1 MQKMT
6 DSLKAAVRSSF
17 QVPVAMVEIFNS
29 DGSFAGVLEDV
40 ENVSLSVASSRD
52 ILRTIK
58 MTLDNTDSKYTPNP
72 ELFEEN
78 FFWYTKTMKVFFG
91 YRTGDNMDYDE
102 MLPQG
107 VFTIEGIKA
116 TDNPN
121 DNYIEIEGNDLKV
134 KLIDDKFDDVYKVKG
149 MGAESSNYT
158 RASSGASV
166 TVSSQDNKNP
176 FFNIND
182 GFLTTFW
189 APNKATTDPQTITI
203 DMGQNREI
211 NVIYL
216 QWGEHS
222 FDFNRRVFYYLE
234 QSLDNIDWYRITDLN
249 GYDETSSKFGEVE
262 HVIEQLTTRYI
273 RIKILEWTGR
283 LMLRDVKAQLI
294 LAFNTVDEVIKDV
307 AFSAGIT
314 NYRIPKTRRYIKESM
329 ANVGD
334 EKYKFMKSMAASIG
348 WIPPQFDEEGYLITY
363 PRDINPMSLA
373 WVFHVD
379 TDNIFSFSPKFSS
392 YNVCNVIVVIY
403 KSSTDKTIVG
413 RAIDNDPK
421 SPTYVNRPGMG
432 RRVKTYESD
441 TYNTQEKVNMYAQQK
456 LYERTRFKHQTNL
469 PITGHPGL
477 QVDDVIQV
485 EVPSSKIKEL
495 YVVTGFDSDFSVRG
509 ATYDTRVHISQL
521 GTFNDEEAGEVE

>member
-1 MQKMT
+1 
-6 DSLKAAVRSSF
+6 
-17 QVPVAMVEIFNS
+17 
-29 DGSFAGVLEDV
+29 
-40 ENVSLSVASSRD
+40 
-52 ILRTIK
+52 
-58 MTLDNTDSKYTPNP
+58 
-72 ELFEEN
+72 
-78 FFWYTKTMKVFFG
+78 
-91 YRTGDNMDYDE
+91 MDYEE

-121 DNYIEIEGNDLKV
+121 DNYIEIEGNDFKV
-134 KLIDDKFDDVYKVKG
+134 KLIDDKFDDVYKVRG
-149 MGAESSNYT
+149 TGSYSANYSS
-158 RASSGASV
+158 AAKGASV
-166 TVSSQDNKNP
+166 TVSSYAVLTNP
-176 FFNIND
+176 GSNIID
-182 GFLTTFW
+182 GSLTSSWSPQYF
-189 APNKATTDPQTITI
+189 KTDPQTIII
-203 DMGQNREI
+203 DMGQSYLI

-234 QSLDNIDWYRITDLN
+234 HSADNINWSRIVDLN
-249 GYDETSSKFGEVE
+249 GYNDEKTSKFGEVE
-262 HVIEQLTTRYI
+262 HVFDQITTRYI
-273 RIKILEWTGR
+273 RINILEWTGK
-283 LMLRDVKAQLI
+283 LMLRDAKTLFT

-314 NYRIPKTRRYIKESM
+314 NYRIPKTRRYIKEAM

-334 EKYKFMKSMAASIG
+334 GKLKFMKSLATSIG
-348 WIPPQFDEEGYLITY
+348 WTEPQFDEDGYLFTK
-363 PRDINPMSLA
+363 PRDINPLDLA
-373 WVFHVD
+373 WHFHVD

-469 PITGHPGL
+469 PITGHPGI

-485 EVPSSKIKEL
+485 EIPSSKIKEL
-495 YVVTGFDSDFSVRG
+495 YVVTGFDSDFSVSG

>member
-1 MQKMT
+1 MQQMT
-6 DSLKAAVRSSF
+6 DSLKESIRSSF
-17 QVPVAMVEIFNS
+17 QVPAARVEIYNS
-29 DGSFAGVLEDV
+29 DGSYYGILEDV
-40 ENVSLSVASSRD
+40 ENVSVSVASSRD

-58 MTLDNTDSKYTPNP
+58 ITLDNTDSKYTPDP

-91 YRTGDNMDYDE
+91 YKTGENMDYE
-102 MLPQG
+102 EVMPQG

-134 KLIDDKFDDVYKVKG
+134 KLIDDKFDDVFKVKG
-149 MGAESSNYT
+149 TASESPNY
-158 RASSGASV
+158 ASAGNGSSV
-166 TVSSQDNKNP
+166 TVSSQDAKNP
-176 FFNIND
+176 GIRIND
-182 GFLTTFW
+182 GFLTTYW
-189 APNKATTDPQTITI
+189 SPSKATTDPQTITI
-203 DMGQNREI
+203 DMGQDRLI

-216 QWGEHS
+216 QWGEQS

-234 QSLDNIDWYRITDLN
+234 HSADNINWYRIMDLN
-249 GYDETSSKFGEVE
+249 GHDETASKFGEVE
-262 HVIEQLTTRYI
+262 HVFDPITCRYF
-273 RIKILEWTGR
+273 RIIVMEWTGT
-283 LMLRDVKAQLI
+283 LMLMDVRAQNI
-294 LAFNTVDEVIKDV
+294 TATQTIDKVIKDV
-307 AFSAGIT
+307 AFTAGIT
-314 NYRIPKTRRYIKESM
+314 NYRIPITRRYIKEAM

-334 EKYKFMKSMAASIG
+334 EKLKFMKKMATSIG
-348 WIPPQFDEEGYLITY
+348 WIEPQFDEEGYLITH
-363 PRDINPMSLA
+363 PRDINPLKLA
-373 WVFHVD
+373 WHFHVD

-413 RAIDNDPK
+413 RAIDNNPK

-441 TYNTQEKVNMYAQQK
+441 AYNTQEKVNMYAQQK

-469 PITGHPGL
+469 PITGHPGI

-485 EVPSSKIKEL
+485 EIPTSKIKEL

-509 ATYDTRVHISQL
+509 ASYDTRVHISQL